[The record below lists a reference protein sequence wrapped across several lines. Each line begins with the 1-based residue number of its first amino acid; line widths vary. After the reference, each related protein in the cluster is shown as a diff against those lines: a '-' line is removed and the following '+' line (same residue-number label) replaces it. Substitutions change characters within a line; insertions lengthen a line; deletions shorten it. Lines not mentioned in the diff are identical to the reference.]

1 MSGILG
7 LHHVTAICDDAQ
19 TNVDFYA
26 GLLGLRVIKVT
37 VNFDDPTTYHLYYGD
52 GAGSPG
58 TSMTFFPYA
67 GSRGGRSGVGQVVV
81 TSFSI
86 PESSEAYWRERL
98 AEHAI
103 PGEGPID
110 FSDPDGLLLRLVPDP
125 AYHLSAPWEGSDVPI
140 EHQIAGFHSVTLQE
154 REIEATAA
162 LLIRVMGYEHDEEH
176 PADEFIF
183 GLPDGKMGSRL
194 DVSLQGG
201 SVGRPG
207 AGTIHHVAFRVTD
220 DETQLRFRSEL
231 EAVGAQVSEVRD
243 RDYFHSIY
251 FREPGGVL
259 FEIATDGPGFDA
271 DEPLDAIGKSLK
283 LPAMHEPQRE
293 LIEATLPKLRLP
305 GGRQIP

>member
-7 LHHVTAICDDAQ
+7 LHHVTAICEDAQ

-37 VNFDDPTTYHLYYGD
+37 VNFDDPTAYHLYYGD

-58 TSMTFFPYA
+58 TSMTFFPYP
-67 GSRGGRSGVGQVVV
+67 GSRGGRSGLGQVGV

-86 PESSEAYWRERL
+86 PEGSEAYWRERL
-98 AEHAI
+98 ADYSI

-125 AYHLSAPWEGSDVPI
+125 EYRLKALWTGSDVPT
-140 EHQIAGFHSVTLQE
+140 EHQIGGFHSVTLNE
-154 REIEATAA
+154 REIEGTAT
-162 LLIRVMGYEHDEEH
+162 LLMRIMGYEHDGEH
-176 PADEFIF
+176 PAEEFVF
-183 GLPDGKMGSRL
+183 ALPDKGMGSRL
-194 DVSLQGG
+194 DVTLQGG
-201 SVGRPG
+201 TAGRPG
-207 AGTIHHVAFRVTD
+207 AGTIHHVAFRVAD

-231 EAVGAQVSEVRD
+231 EGIGASVSEVRD

-271 DEPLDAIGKSLK
+271 DESVDALGTGLK

-293 LIEATLPKLRLP
+293 MIEAALPKLRLP
-305 GGRQIP
+305 GGIEIP